1 MKQLIY
7 LCTLVALWGCNPN
20 AISEADLPH
29 LNGYWEI
36 TQVKFP
42 DGTTKQYPINPSVD
56 FIYLEEAGKGFRK
69 KMQPRVDGTYGAS
82 QEVTSF
88 TIHPAAHTFVLQYK
102 NDFSSWEETLVRLD
116 STAFSVRNNEDV
128 LYSYKR
134 FNPIT
139 LPK

>member
-7 LCTLVALWGCNPN
+7 LFVLVGLWSCTTAP
-20 AISEADLPH
+20 ITEADLPY

-36 TQVKFP
+36 AEVEFPEGITQ
-42 DGTTKQYPINPSVD
+42 QYPINPSVD
-56 FIYLEEAGKGFRK
+56 FIYLEMGKGFRK
-69 KMQPRVDGTYGAS
+69 KMQPRVNGTYSAS
-82 QEVTSF
+82 QEVISF
-88 TIHPAAHTFVLQYK
+88 TIKPVAHTFILQYK
-102 NDFSSWEETLVRLD
+102 NDFSSWEETLIQLD
-116 STAFSVRNNEDV
+116 STTFSVRNNEDV